1 MRWKGITRGILG
13 MSLVAAAT
21 ATSRS
26 PMAAQQAA
34 PLTALDYI
42 EIQQLVNKYAFAID
56 YCTNNGYDYADLY
69 APGGVFY
76 WGVGSR
82 KSVGR
87 EELAEAAGG
96 GKNGCRKLE
105 RATAENPVATHTTVN
120 LIIEPS
126 PEGAKGKSYLVYP
139 GVLGTHA
146 DPTHAGQVG
155 GYQDVYV
162 KTAQGWRFKSRL
174 HVFPPDVPGTVD
186 IEKVYGPPSGEV
198 VGSSGTV
205 SPIVANLDASTA
217 FYVGLLGLKS
227 DMPTVASARDTPPPP
242 ILRLEGTP
250 DGRMRWNHV
259 PYPGSGWRSEFLE
272 FTEIDRSPARLRIQD
287 PGTASIVLRVRDIDA
302 LLAKLKRAGT
312 PVVTRGGMP
321 IVMQAATGTY
331 RAIIVRDPDGH
342 FVELRQP
349 EQIPADAPAGDVIGG
364 HVRIAIADTGAT
376 MRLYRDLLG
385 FQPRLGLF
393 SGDKAFAALT
403 GLADGAEYRLTNA
416 PVPGR
421 PELTLEFI
429 EFRNVDRTPLHSR
442 IQDPGSVRLSFNVR
456 DLDKA
461 VATFTSTGG
470 AVVTT
475 GGKPVSLGQGAPYIL
490 VRDLNNFYI
499 ILRQQAARP

>member
-1 MRWKGITRGILG
+1 MHVKALAGGILWA
-13 MSLVAAAT
+13 LLAAA
-21 ATSRS
+21 ASQ
-26 PMAAQQAA
+26 AAAKDAA

-42 EIQQLVNKYAFAID
+42 EIQQLVNRYAFAID
-56 YCTNNGYDYADLY
+56 NCTNNGYDYADLY
-69 APGGVFY
+69 TPDGVFY

-96 GKNGCRKLE
+96 GKNGCKKIE
-105 RATAENPVATHTTVN
+105 RATVENPVATHTTVN

-126 PEGAKGKSYLVYP
+126 PEGATGKSYLMYP
-139 GVLGTHA
+139 GVMGTHS
-146 DPTHAGQVG
+146 DPSHTGHVG

-162 KTAQGWRFKSRL
+162 KTAKGWRFKSRL

-186 IEKVYGPPSGEV
+186 IGKVYGPPSGEV

-205 SPIVANLDASTA
+205 SPIVSNLDASTA
-217 FYVGLLGLKS
+217 FYVGLLGLTS
-227 DMPTVASARDTPPPP
+227 DTPTIASAKDTPPPP

-272 FTEIDRSPARLRIQD
+272 FTEVERSAAQLRIQD
-287 PGTASIVLRVRDIDA
+287 PGTATIVLRVRDIDA
-302 LLAKLKRAGT
+302 LVAKLKQAAT
-312 PVVTRGGMP
+312 PVVTRGGAP
-321 IVMQAATGTY
+321 VTMQAATGTY

-342 FVELRQP
+342 FVEFRQP
-349 EQIPADAPAGDVIGG
+349 EQIPADAPRGVVIGG
-364 HVRIAIADTGAT
+364 HVRIAIADTDAT

-393 SGDKAFAALT
+393 SGDKSFAALT
-403 GLADGAEYRLTNA
+403 GLADGAQYRLTNA

-429 EFRNVDRTPLHSR
+429 EFRGVDRKPLRSR

-456 DLDKA
+456 DLDAA
-461 VATFTSTGG
+461 VTKFTSTGG

-499 ILRQQAARP
+499 ILRQQAPR

>member
-1 MRWKGITRGILG
+1 MHVKALAGGILWAV
-13 MSLVAAAT
+13 LAAA
-21 ATSRS
+21 AS
-26 PMAAQQAA
+26 PAAAKDAA

-42 EIQQLVNKYAFAID
+42 EIQQLVNRYAFAID
-56 YCTNNGYDYADLY
+56 NCTNNGYDYADLY
-69 APGGVFY
+69 TPDGVFY

-96 GKNGCRKLE
+96 GKNGCKKIE
-105 RATAENPVATHTTVN
+105 RATVENPVATHTTVN

-126 PEGAKGKSYLVYP
+126 PEGATGKSYLMYP
-139 GVLGTHA
+139 GVMGTHS
-146 DPTHAGQVG
+146 DPSHTGHVG

-162 KTAQGWRFKSRL
+162 KTAKGWRFKSRL

-186 IEKVYGPPSGEV
+186 IAKVYGPPSGEV

-205 SPIVANLDASTA
+205 SPIVSNLDASTA
-217 FYVGLLGLKS
+217 FYVGLLGLTS
-227 DMPTVASARDTPPPP
+227 DAPTIASAKDTPPPP

-272 FTEIDRSPARLRIQD
+272 FTEIERAAAQLRIQD
-287 PGTASIVLRVRDIDA
+287 PGTATIVLRVRDIDA
-302 LLAKLKRAGT
+302 LVAKLKQAGT
-312 PVVTRGGMP
+312 PVVTRGGAP
-321 IVMQAATGTY
+321 VTMQAATGTY

-342 FVELRQP
+342 FVEFRQP
-349 EQIPADAPAGDVIGG
+349 DQIPADAPQGIVIGG
-364 HVRIAIADTGAT
+364 HVRIAIADTDAT

-403 GLADGAEYRLTNA
+403 GLADGAQYRLTNA

-429 EFRNVDRTPLHSR
+429 EFRGVDRKPLRSR

-456 DLDKA
+456 DLDAA
-461 VATFTSTGG
+461 VTKFTSTGG

-499 ILRQQAARP
+499 ILRQQAPR

>member
-1 MRWKGITRGILG
+1 MHLKTLAGGIIWVL
-13 MSLVAAAT
+13 LAT
-21 ATSRS
+21 ATGR
-26 PMAAQQAA
+26 AAAKDAA
-34 PLTALDYI
+34 TLTALDYI
-42 EIQQLVNKYAFAID
+42 EIQQLVNRYAFAID
-56 YCTNNGYDYADLY
+56 TCTNNGYDYADLY
-69 APGGVFY
+69 TTDGVFY

-96 GKNGCRKLE
+96 GRNGCKKLE
-105 RATAENPVATHTTVN
+105 RATAENPIATHTTVN

-126 PEGAKGKSYLVYP
+126 PEGATGKSYLIYP

-146 DPTHAGQVG
+146 DPTHTGHVG

-162 KTAQGWRFKSRL
+162 KTAKGWRFKSRL

-186 IEKVYGPPSGEV
+186 IAKVYGPPSGEV
-198 VGSSGTV
+198 VGSSGTG
-205 SPIVANLDASTA
+205 SPIVSSLDASTA
-217 FYVGLLGLKS
+217 FYVGLLGLTS
-227 DMPTVASARDTPPPP
+227 DAPTIASAKDTPPPP

-272 FTEIDRSPARLRIQD
+272 FTEIERSAAQLRIQD
-287 PGTASIVLRVRDIDA
+287 PGTATIVLRVRDIDA
-302 LLAKLKRAGT
+302 LVAKLKQAGT
-312 PVVTRGGMP
+312 PVVTRGGAP
-321 IVMQAATGTY
+321 VTMQAATGTY

-342 FVELRQP
+342 FVEFRQP
-349 EQIPADAPAGDVIGG
+349 DQIPADAPQGMVIGG
-364 HVRIAIADTGAT
+364 HVRIAIADTDAT

-403 GLADGAEYRLTNA
+403 GLADGAQYRLTNA

-429 EFRNVDRTPLHSR
+429 EFRGVDRKPLRSR

-456 DLDKA
+456 DLDAA
-461 VATFTSTGG
+461 VTKFTSTGG

-499 ILRQQAARP
+499 ILRQQAPR

>member
-1 MRWKGITRGILG
+1 MSTRHQLTGLALG
-13 MSLVAAAT
+13 AALTAAI
-21 ATSRS
+21 ATS
-26 PMAAQQAA
+26 PAAKDST
-34 PLTALDYI
+34 LSALDYI
-42 EIQQLVNKYAFAID
+42 EIQQLVNRYAFAID
-56 YCTNNGYDYADLY
+56 NCTNNGYDYADLY
-69 APGGVFY
+69 TPDGVFY

-87 EELAEAAGG
+87 EQLAEAAGG

-105 RATAENPVATHTTVN
+105 QATAENPIATHTTVN

-126 PEGAKGKSYLVYP
+126 PEGATGKSYLVYP

-146 DPTHAGQVG
+146 DPTHSGHVG

-162 KTAQGWRFKSRL
+162 KTEKGWRFKSRL
-174 HVFPPDVPGTVD
+174 HVFPPDIPGTVD
-186 IEKVYGPPSGEV
+186 IEKTYGPPTGEV

-205 SPIVANLDASTA
+205 SPIVSSLEATTN

-227 DMPTVASARDTPPPP
+227 DTPTIASAKDTPPSP

-272 FTEIDRSPARLRIQD
+272 FSEIDRAPVHARIQD
-287 PGTASIVLRVRDIDA
+287 PGTATVILQVRDVDA
-302 LLAKLKRAGT
+302 LLAKLRQAGT
-312 PVVTRGGMP
+312 SVLTPGAAPVT
-321 IVMQAATGTY
+321 MQAPTGAY
-331 RAIIVRDPDGH
+331 RAVIVADPDGH

-349 EQIPADAPAGDVIGG
+349 ALVPSNAPAGDVIGG
-364 HVRIAIADTGAT
+364 HVRIAIADTDAT
-376 MRLYRDLLG
+376 MRLYRDQLG
-385 FQPRLGLF
+385 FAPRLGAF
-393 SGDKAFAALT
+393 TTDKMFAALI
-403 GLADGAEYRLTNA
+403 GLDNAQYRMASAT
-416 PVPGR
+416 VPGR

-429 EFRNVDRTPLHSR
+429 EFRNVDRRPLRSR

-456 DLDKA
+456 DLDSA
-461 VATFTSTGG
+461 VAKFTNAGG

-499 ILRQQAARP
+499 ILRQQAAPQ

>member
-1 MRWKGITRGILG
+1 MHVKALAGGILWAV
-13 MSLVAAAT
+13 LAAA
-21 ATSRS
+21 AS
-26 PMAAQQAA
+26 PAAAKDAA

-42 EIQQLVNKYAFAID
+42 EIQQLVNRYAFAID
-56 YCTNNGYDYADLY
+56 NCTNNGYDYADLY
-69 APGGVFY
+69 TPDGVFY

-87 EELAEAAGG
+87 EEFAEAAGG
-96 GKNGCRKLE
+96 GKNGCKKIE
-105 RATAENPVATHTTVN
+105 RATVENPVATHTTVN

-126 PEGAKGKSYLVYP
+126 PEGATGKSYLMYP
-139 GVLGTHA
+139 GVMGTHS
-146 DPTHAGQVG
+146 DPSHTGHVG

-162 KTAQGWRFKSRL
+162 KTAKGWRFKSRL

-186 IEKVYGPPSGEV
+186 IAKVYGPPSGEV

-205 SPIVANLDASTA
+205 SPIVSNLDASTA
-217 FYVGLLGLKS
+217 FYVGLLGLTS
-227 DMPTVASARDTPPPP
+227 DAPTIASAKDTPPPP

-250 DGRMRWNHV
+250 DSRMRWNHV

-272 FTEIDRSPARLRIQD
+272 FTEIERSAAQLRIQD
-287 PGTASIVLRVRDIDA
+287 PGTATIVLRVRDIDA
-302 LLAKLKRAGT
+302 LVAKLKQAGT
-312 PVVTRGGMP
+312 PVVTRGGAP
-321 IVMQAATGTY
+321 VTMQAATGTY

-342 FVELRQP
+342 FVEFRQP
-349 EQIPADAPAGDVIGG
+349 DQIPADAPQGIVIGG
-364 HVRIAIADTGAT
+364 HVRIAIADTDAT

-403 GLADGAEYRLTNA
+403 GLADGAQYRLTNA

-429 EFRNVDRTPLHSR
+429 EFRGVDRRPLRSR

-456 DLDKA
+456 DLDAA
-461 VATFTSTGG
+461 VTKFTSTGG

-499 ILRQQAARP
+499 ILRQQAPR